1 MKSQHSCTAPL
12 HNAPCNGAQ
21 LRGRV
26 AMQHQHCQQ
35 AGRVERGSAGVEIS
49 LTTKPQSVLWL
60 FIEEL
65 RKFIMCKHQL
75 WHYTNTQFRFHFSV
89 TKVSTTGLLYTCKI
103 HRRSLAGKV
112 REGVKSKV
120 IPSDFH
126 PRFGGWIYGTMPL
139 VIDMQYFQ
147 KKNAFRDQLGCTGS
161 AGRSISN
168 YSHARFYLVCVII
181 HYSTTKDFQ
190 SYINILWEHWNIFS
204 WVLQDIYQ
212 LAWGEYFLLSI
223 QLWIVLIETKILL
236 SSNNGL
242 RMLAEVK
249 YTVNL
254 MV

>member
-60 FIEEL
+60 LIEEL

-103 HRRSLAGKV
+103 HCRSLAGKV

-139 VIDMQYFQ
+139 IIDMQYFQ
-147 KKNAFRDQLGCTGS
+147 KKNAFRDQWNKLS
-161 AGRSISN
+161 VRLHWIS
-168 YSHARFYLVCVII
+168 RQI
-181 HYSTTKDFQ
+181 HLKLFPCM
-190 SYINILWEHWNIFS
+190 
-204 WVLQDIYQ
+204 
-212 LAWGEYFLLSI
+212 LLFGLCDNALPQRISS
-223 QLWIVLIETKILL
+223 LI
-236 SSNNGL
+236 
-242 RMLAEVK
+242 
-249 YTVNL
+249 
-254 MV
+254 